1 LLFAKGLSWSAGHAS
16 IKPVYYSDIW
26 KDEAR
31 KGVLFV
37 LVVSLQII
45 GEEGPA
51 MLIIMAVG
59 TEVFPVAAIL
69 GIIEMVT
76 VPVVDSKKVQIV
88 LGKLAT
94 AFGADPPVKL
104 QRTLPVVSGRRFL
117 PLHPPH
123 QFVQFLLAS
132 RRDWSW
138 SAWFE

>member
-1 LLFAKGLSWSAGHAS
+1 LPKGFSCSVGHAS
-16 IKPVYYSDIW
+16 IKPVSSSDIW
-26 KDEAR
+26 KDEAG

-51 MLIIMAVG
+51 MFVIMAVG

-69 GIIEMVT
+69 GIIEMVAI
-76 VPVVDSKKVQIV
+76 PVVDSKKVQIV
-88 LGKLAT
+88 LIKLAA

-104 QRTLPVVSGRRFL
+104 EGTLPVVSGRRFL

-123 QFVQFLLAS
+123 QFVQLLLAS
-132 RRDWSW
+132 QRGWSW
-138 SAWFE
+138 SACFE